1 MQTHLNLAVALAL
14 SATLCTSAASSDSSP
29 TVALLPPP
37 PATCNDRPVNAT
49 DAELAA
55 CEALAKKPE
64 DAAEALTNLCKMF
77 NSRFRYDEAV
87 SACNRAIALNPRN
100 AEAWSSRARA
110 YSSMSEFNNSIADI
124 SKAIALDR
132 KPMHYILE
140 RAMAYKE
147 KGDYDHLVPGRAA
160 VSVMSYDR
168 SIADGMRVKAL
179 ARKLPADKQTVA
191 SVVADFADTTIDE
204 ARQAK
209 ARLATERKPADARR
223 WCEGKELPNEKL
235 SPYGDSY
242 NVSVACTVLI
252 KSGRV
257 KGVALGEAH
266 FHRAQARDKENYG
279 IEEKWRGPMAIPDY
293 KKAIALGAEVVRS
306 SFSIGAIYAQYGEGE
321 KALPY
326 LDVAVAANG
335 PGLAAA
341 LAARAQAHG
350 QLGHYDAAMAD
361 FDRAVA
367 LKPGDPDALVARSL
381 AYVTHRDYDLALAD
395 CEAAAKAKA
404 RFALVAW
411 AHRVCG
417 NAHYL
422 KKNYAAAIVAYDA
435 AEQTTGPSA
444 DISYARG
451 IAKFRNGDV
460 AGAQTDINQAFF
472 MDSNAGT
479 RAAKLGITP

>member
-1 MQTHLNLAVALAL
+1 MQTHLYLAVALAL

-147 KGDYDHLVPGRAA
+147 KGDYDHLVPGRTA

-191 SVVADFADTTIDE
+191 SVIANFADTTIDE

-209 ARLATERKPADARR
+209 ARQATERKPADARR
-223 WCEGKELPNEKL
+223 WCEGKDLPNEKL
-235 SPYGDSY
+235 S
-242 NVSVACTVLI
+242 
-252 KSGRV
+252 
-257 KGVALGEAH
+257 H
-266 FHRAQARDKENYG
+266 
-279 IEEKWRGPMAIPDY
+279 MAIHTTSAWRAP
-293 KKAIALGAEVVRS
+293 S
-306 SFSIGAIYAQYGEGE
+306 SSS
-321 KALPY
+321 P
-326 LDVAVAANG
+326 AA
-335 PGLAAA
+335 
-341 LAARAQAHG
+341 
-350 QLGHYDAAMAD
+350 
-361 FDRAVA
+361 
-367 LKPGDPDALVARSL
+367 
-381 AYVTHRDYDLALAD
+381 
-395 CEAAAKAKA
+395 
-404 RFALVAW
+404 
-411 AHRVCG
+411 
-417 NAHYL
+417 
-422 KKNYAAAIVAYDA
+422 
-435 AEQTTGPSA
+435 
-444 DISYARG
+444 
-451 IAKFRNGDV
+451 
-460 AGAQTDINQAFF
+460 
-472 MDSNAGT
+472 
-479 RAAKLGITP
+479 